1 MTIRAILVLILSL
14 AFAASPLLV
23 PGFGGFETS
32 QFPVPL
38 EDPPVQPAGYAFGI
52 WGVIYLWL
60 IAMGGYGAWMRRAD
74 AAWDATRPPLIVSL
88 AVGAVWLPVA
98 QASAVWATVLIWAM
112 LGGAL
117 VALARAPDRDAWW
130 LRAPLG
136 LYAGWLTAASAVS
149 LGLLAPGWGVPPFG
163 PVGWAYL
170 APGVG
175 LVVGAATLLRRASL
189 TYGLAIAWALVAVTV
204 RNGASPLGAFAALA
218 ALGILALTLARLRRR

>member
-117 VALARAPDRDAWW
+117 VALARAPE
-130 LRAPLG
+130 
-136 LYAGWLTAASAVS
+136 
-149 LGLLAPGWGVPPFG
+149 
-163 PVGWAYL
+163 
-170 APGVG
+170 
-175 LVVGAATLLRRASL
+175 RASNF
-189 TYGLAIAWALVAVTV
+189 ALDAD
-204 RNGASPLGAFAALA
+204 GAFTDKIDPGIRKVALDPPA
-218 ALGILALTLARLRRR
+218 PRRMVLARITGTPASEALKSLWDMA